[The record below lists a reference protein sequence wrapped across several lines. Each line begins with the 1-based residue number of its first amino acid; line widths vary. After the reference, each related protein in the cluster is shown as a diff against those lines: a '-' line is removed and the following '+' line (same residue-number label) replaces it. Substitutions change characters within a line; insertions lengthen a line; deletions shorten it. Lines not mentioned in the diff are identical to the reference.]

1 MTRIS
6 GLVLIAAITLA
17 PFSSFAFAQTSSP
30 PPGTNSAGTAQS
42 SGGAPNREPGVT
54 SGTALGT
61 GKATPPPTPSGDTAI
76 KQENAT
82 IDRKLNSIC
91 RGC

>member
-6 GLVLIAAITLA
+6 AVVLIAAMALA
-17 PFSSFAFAQTSSP
+17 CAPAMSSAQNAASP
-30 PPGTNSAGTAQS
+30 RGTNSVGTAQS

-61 GKATPPPTPSGDTAI
+61 GKATPPPTPSGDAVI
-76 KQENAT
+76 NQENA
-82 IDRKLNSIC
+82 ILDRKLKSIC
-91 RGC
+91 KGC